1 MKLHNPNVR
10 SQMND
15 KDMINKMG
23 ILGFRHVKFNLPLSF
38 DLYHYRFSHRLC
50 VDVSRRKK

>member
-1 MKLHNPNVR
+1 MKLQNPNVL

-15 KDMINKMG
+15 KDLINKMG

-38 DLYHYRFSHRLC
+38 DLYHCWFSHRLC

>member
-1 MKLHNPNVR
+1 MKLQNPNVK

-15 KDMINKMG
+15 KDIINKIG
-23 ILGFRHVKFNLPLSF
+23 ILGFRHLKFNLPLGF